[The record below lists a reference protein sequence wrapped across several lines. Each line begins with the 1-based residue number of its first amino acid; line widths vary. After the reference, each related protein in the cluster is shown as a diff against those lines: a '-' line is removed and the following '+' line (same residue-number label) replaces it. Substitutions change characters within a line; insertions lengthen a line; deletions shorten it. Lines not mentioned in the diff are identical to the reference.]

1 MLSIIKRILYY
12 FVPFTMLFFY
22 IHSQFEKVIS
32 QSTIDGLTGFY
43 SVDALIF
50 GLVVAF
56 VINREWENW
65 IKLSESVQTEIN
77 SIREMWKWSDHAREP
92 MRSKAHTYLAG
103 YLHALISEWE
113 KGDKNVRSPTVDI
126 ELENLRSL
134 FASTWPTV
142 DSLSIQLFG
151 AYTNLIQAR
160 NNRLN
165 FSNQHVPYILKRVVT
180 LADIILIILS
190 LFVAVDNILLDF
202 LFTGAISL
210 MVFSLLLVVY
220 DLDNP
225 FRPGIWQITTK
236 DYEALLRELKE
247 SV

>member
-1 MLSIIKRILYY
+1 MLSIIKRTLYY
-12 FVPFTMLFFY
+12 FVPFTLVFFY
-22 IHSQFEKVIS
+22 IHTQFEKIIS
-32 QSTIDGLTGFY
+32 QSTINGLTGFY

-77 SIREMWKWSDHAREP
+77 SIREMWKWSNHAPEP
-92 MRSKAHTYLAG
+92 MRTYAQTHLAG
-103 YLHALISEWE
+103 YLYALISEWE
-113 KGDKNVRSPTVDI
+113 KGDKNVRSLTVDT
-126 ELENLRSL
+126 ELEYLRTL
-134 FASTWPTV
+134 FISTWPAV

-151 AYTNLIQAR
+151 AYNNLIEAR
-160 NNRLN
+160 NRRLN
-165 FSNQHVPYILKRVVT
+165 YSNQHVPILLKRVVT

-190 LFVAVDNILLDF
+190 LFVAVDSIFLDY

-225 FRPGIWQITTK
+225 FQPGIWQITTK
-236 DYEALLRELKE
+236 DYEALLHELTEK
-247 SV
+247 V

>member
-1 MLSIIKRILYY
+1 MLSITKRVLYY
-12 FVPFTMLFFY
+12 FVPFTLVFFY

-43 SVDALIF
+43 SVVALIF

-77 SIREMWKWSDHAREP
+77 SIREMWKWSNHADKP
-92 MRSKAHTYLAG
+92 MSDKAHAYLAG
-103 YLHALISEWE
+103 YLRALISEWE
-113 KGDKNVRSPTVDI
+113 KGDKNVRSLSVDN
-126 ELENLRSL
+126 ELENLRTHL
-134 FASTWPTV
+134 VTVWPAV

-151 AYTNLIQAR
+151 AYANLIQAR

-165 FSNQHVPYILKRVVT
+165 FSNQHVPLILKRVVT

-190 LFVAVDNILLDF
+190 LFVAVDNVLLDY

-210 MVFSLLLVVY
+210 MVFSLILVVY

-225 FRPGIWQITTK
+225 FQPGIWQITTR
-236 DYEALLRELKE
+236 DYELLLQELTE
-247 SV
+247 SK